1 MTVTTKRSEP
11 ERHRD
16 DPRAGRRREMVQ
28 GLLLL
33 AVLIVLA
40 FLAKLPTA

>member
-1 MTVTTKRSEP
+1 MTATTKRNEP
-11 ERHRD
+11 DRHRD
-16 DPRAGRRREMVQ
+16 GRRAARRREMVQ
-28 GLLLL
+28 GMLLL